1 MKLIGVIIARLS
13 KSFWG
18 VGIGEDTLG
27 PDYSLIHRRL
37 HLHRGL
43 NLVFG
48 LVTSC
53 FGGKTV

>member
-18 VGIGEDTLG
+18 VGEDTLG